1 MNNCKIL
8 RVLPQQGL
16 EPRQFLRLCFGI
28 AELSPELLLEEET
41 RFQYSSACIKL
52 LSGLLGV
59 TKQAVRK
66 WGNNPSFDKM
76 PQHTKLTLA
85 YINKCNLDR
94 ATINAIVKGKK
105 YTPPSASAE
114 IFLKKVFFEGMT
126 PAERLAT
133 VTHINFRP
141 QCVKSLSQVLGI
153 APSTVQEWG
162 QDISFRKMPKYHQHT
177 LGYAIA
183 VLQQHQEQYA
193 LLPITAA

>member
-8 RVLPQQGL
+8 KVLPQQGL

-28 AELSPELLLEEET
+28 ASLSPELLLEEET

-193 LLPITAA
+193 LLPVTAA

>member
-8 RVLPQQGL
+8 KVLPQQGL

-193 LLPITAA
+193 LLPVTAA

>member
-76 PQHTKLTLA
+76 PHHTKLTLA

-193 LLPITAA
+193 LLPVTAA